1 MAGNCIFE
9 YIKLLMVEVEI
20 MQLANKIVPGSL
32 GLMDFAAGMVA
43 WTLSFTCPIGKS
55 FFF

>member
-1 MAGNCIFE
+1 
-9 YIKLLMVEVEI
+9 

-43 WTLSFTCPIGKS
+43 WTLSFTCPIGTS
-55 FFF
+55 FFFWKLLRIQTIDEVL